1 MILRSLIHA
10 LVLASLSVPAV
21 SQDGPTAA
29 TGTDTAEVYQTRHNR
44 MLSFPKHLWNILV
57 YPIGQFTIWAEAK
70 GLFTRGG
77 KEETAGWFPYV
88 VFGGE
93 TGTGEETGFGGG
105 LNLFRADL
113 FGRGNQFSAN
123 LIANRSN
130 YSGNARYGDPGVGGG
145 PWFWNA
151 TVEALGTRYEKA
163 TINGEGESG
172 GPGERFDFQRRD
184 VRLTLG
190 RHSNYGETEG
200 YEPDAIVELRLA
212 YGFRQYD
219 DTGRE
224 SSGIAGANE
233 AIDLFSVGGRT
244 AYDDRDFKPPT
255 RSISHPLNYQFPGRV
270 LLFADG
276 RYYSFRDTA
285 FPERGGLIQ
294 IEADYVAGSRNVR
307 YVQYVTEVQ
316 RFFTLFY
323 SNRILAL
330 RARLDKAH
338 PLGND
343 GIIPYSDLNTLG
355 GGQRLRGYKR
365 GFFRGQGS
373 LLFSAEY
380 RYPIWDTWNAF
391 LFVDEGQVFE
401 TYGDLEPAAFKYSFG
416 GGISVRTERAFLF
429 GLRVARSE
437 EEKALVG
444 LSLEK
449 DF

>member
-1 MILRSLIHA
+1 MILRSLILA

-21 SQDGPTAA
+21 SQEGFAAA
-29 TGTDTAEVYQTRHNR
+29 TETDTADVYETRHNPV
-44 MLSFPKHLWNILV
+44 LTFPKHVWNALV
-57 YPIGQFTIWAEAK
+57 YPIGQFTNWAEAK
-70 GLFTRGG
+70 GMFARGG
-77 KEETAGWFPYV
+77 KEKTAGWFPYV

-105 LNLFRADL
+105 FNLFRTDL

-130 YSGNARYGDPGVGGG
+130 YSGKARYGDPGVGGG
-145 PWFWNA
+145 PLYWNA
-151 TVEALGTRYEKA
+151 TVQALGTRYEKA
-163 TINGEGESG
+163 AINGEGELG
-172 GPGERFDFQRRD
+172 GSEERFDYQQRD

-200 YEPDAIVELRLA
+200 CEPDAIVELRLS
-212 YGFRQYD
+212 YGFRRYD
-219 DTGRE
+219 DTGPRP
-224 SSGIAGANE
+224 SGIAGANE
-233 AIDLFSVGGRT
+233 AINLFSAGGRV

-255 RSISHPLNYQFPGRV
+255 RSISHPLNYRFPGRV
-270 LLFADG
+270 LLFADE

-285 FPERGGLIQ
+285 FPELGGLIQ
-294 IEADYVAGSRNVR
+294 IEADYVVGSQDVR
-307 YVQYVTEVQ
+307 YFRYAAEVQ
-316 RFFTLFY
+316 RFYTLFY

-343 GIIPYSDLNTLG
+343 SIIPYSDLTTLG

-365 GFFRGQGS
+365 GFFRGLGS

-401 TYGDLEPAAFKYSFG
+401 KYGDLEPAAFKYSFG

-449 DF
+449 EF